1 MSKNPDLSGTGY
13 QAAGNQDI
21 RREYM
26 NGRNEENLRELFERF
41 VGAEQADKAAEDIC
55 RAEQILHEHPAP
67 QPDEGLIAGIKSN
80 IANSLLLRQRN
91 ILRRKVSYEVAAVAA
106 AVILLVTIWTGLFEK
121 SGSKPKGT
129 YAAMIPAAI
138 WESDNIAADDPLL
151 ASLGVDVE
159 QIESELLTLREG
171 EYGGNGDKA
180 VTELEMEVAVA
191 SNGL

>member
-1 MSKNPDLSGTGY
+1 VSKNPDLSGTGY
-13 QAAGNQDI
+13 QAVGNQDI

-41 VGAEQADKAAEDIC
+41 LDARQAEEAIEDIEKG
-55 RAEQILHEHPAP
+55 EQVLREHPVP
-67 QPDEGLIAGIKSN
+67 RPNEKLIASIKSD

-91 ILRRKVSYEVAAVAA
+91 IFRRKVSYEVAAVAA
-106 AVILLVTIWTGLFEK
+106 AVIVLAAIGIKLFEK
-121 SGSKPKGT
+121 GGGKGEKM
-129 YAAMIPAAI
+129 YASLIPAAM
-138 WESDNIAADDPLL
+138 WESDNIAVDDPRI
-151 ASLGVDVE
+151 ASLTADVE
-159 QIESELLTLREG
+159 QIESEVLTLREG